1 MQQHDPLGIK
11 ASFMKSVYRRL
22 KIAHR
27 VSDEEQ
33 DLEQEWV
40 TVETRR
46 RNSIISKEKMK
57 LKNNAM
63 TFLQTKR

>member
-1 MQQHDPLGIK
+1 MPKHDPLGIK
-11 ASFMKSVYRRL
+11 ASFMKSVYTRL

-40 TVETRR
+40 TVETRG
-46 RNSIISKEKMK
+46 RNSIIFKEKMK

-63 TFLQTKR
+63 TFLQTKQ

>member
-1 MQQHDPLGIK
+1 MPQHDPLGIK
-11 ASFMKSVYRRL
+11 ASFMKSVYTRL

-40 TVETRR
+40 TVETRG
-46 RNSIISKEKMK
+46 RNSIIFKEKMK

-63 TFLQTKR
+63 TFLQTKQ

>member
-1 MQQHDPLGIK
+1 
-11 ASFMKSVYRRL
+11 MKSVYRRL